1 MSRVDR
7 RKNKGNSRLPL
18 KILIFVVI
26 IAVVAAAVVVVFNF
40 LSKKTDDNVV
50 SVSGSRNTA
59 FFVYDKNDNSVDGIA
74 LIHTDDSSKKISMMS
89 MPKNTMVTV
98 SENISDMI
106 DSSRVEVNKD
116 IKIRDLKSYSK
127 DGAWNATV
135 VELENIFGVK
145 IDGYIAV
152 NIEGIEK
159 AVESLGGIDFYTEKD
174 IYVDMGKEDGVLDIE
189 AGEHH
194 IDGKTAGQLMKYDGS
209 DYGIVV
215 QEVIFKNILA
225 SVKEDKLSNKNII
238 SEKYVNTNMDRQE
251 ALGYIEYIKNFEPK
265 EISFVMVPGVY
276 EERNGT
282 LYYVYNA
289 EGVTQMVDKYIHGK
303 IDDTA
308 SADSKSLR
316 IEVSNGGVTD
326 GLAAK
331 TRDKLVG
338 LGYNVTGISNYTGY
352 KQEATRIVVKQEG
365 QGSDLVQ
372 YFEGS
377 YVELDTNNIVSDE
390 YDIKII
396 LGLDEK

>member
-1 MSRVDR
+1 
-7 RKNKGNSRLPL
+7 
-18 KILIFVVI
+18 
-26 IAVVAAAVVVVFNF
+26 
-40 LSKKTDDNVV
+40 
-50 SVSGSRNTA
+50 
-59 FFVYDKNDNSVDGIA
+59 
-74 LIHTDDSSKKISMMS
+74 
-89 MPKNTMVTV
+89 
-98 SENISDMI
+98 
-106 DSSRVEVNKD
+106 
-116 IKIRDLKSYSK
+116 
-127 DGAWNATV
+127 
-135 VELENIFGVK
+135 
-145 IDGYIAV
+145 
-152 NIEGIEK
+152 
-159 AVESLGGIDFYTEKD
+159 
-174 IYVDMGKEDGVLDIE
+174 
-189 AGEHH
+189 
-194 IDGKTAGQLMKYDGS
+194 MKYDGS

-225 SVKEDKLSNKNII
+225 SVKEDKLSKENII

-251 ALGYIEYIKNFEPK
+251 ALGYIEYMKKFEVK

-316 IEVSNGGVTD
+316 IEVSNGGITD

-331 TRDKLVG
+331 TRDMLIG
-338 LGYNVTGISNYTGY
+338 LGYNVTGISNYEGY

-372 YFEGS
+372 YFDGA